1 MKASLRWI
9 ADLLGTPLDPRD
21 TAARLPMLGVPVD
34 GVEALHADLGG
45 VIVAQ
50 VLEVARHPNADRL
63 SLCKVDTGRGVV
75 SVVCGAKNVAAGKRY
90 PFAAVGVTLPGGM
103 VLERRKIRGEVSE
116 GMLCSARELQLGD
129 DQEGILELDTAA
141 PPGTPFLDAVPV
153 ADTRLE
159 LDVTPNRPD
168 LLSHAGLARDLGAVL
183 GRPVR
188 LPAFLEAG
196 APRPPR
202 AVRATGAEGRTA
214 GVRIAIEDAE
224 GCPRFTAAVLRGVTV
239 RPSPPWLRTRL
250 EAAGVRSIN
259 NVVDATNYLLLEV
272 GQPMHAYDLA
282 KVAGPAL
289 VARRARPG
297 EALVTLDGVRRPLT
311 SQMTVIADERE
322 PQGVGGVMGGA
333 ASEVS
338 AGTTDVLL
346 ECAYFSPRRIRATRT
361 ALGLSSEASHR
372 FERGVDPEAQP
383 DHLARAL
390 ELLVAVAGGAV
401 EGTPVDV
408 CPAPVAATTVF
419 LRDARVAH
427 LLGVEV
433 PRTEIERVLVAL
445 GCVVSPKGDRL
456 AVQVPPWRPD
466 LTREVDLIEEVARI
480 VGYDR
485 FPDEMR
491 PQRPGVVPDAPS
503 ERLADRMRR
512 ALVGLGFHEVILS
525 PLGARQDEHA
535 VELLNPL
542 SQEEAFLRT
551 TLMPGLVRRV
561 EHNWRMQ
568 QRDIRLFEVGTVFA
582 RRDGG
587 LPAEETHVGVV
598 VTGAVRPPHWSDAA
612 PPDADLFDAK
622 FVLEAVVGLTSPGAA
637 VAPAAATVAVAVAPG
652 ATVAPGVAGSAG
664 NGGIV
669 AKAAD
674 GRQVGWAGELSA
686 DRPAWGARV
695 FGVEVALAAAD
706 PVPVRLQPLPQW
718 PAVEQDVALVLPDGL
733 AAADVEAALRAG
745 AGRLLEALWPFDEYR
760 GAPLAAGTRSV
771 AWRLV
776 FRAGDR
782 TLREAE
788 VEQAVAAALAEVE
801 KRHGVHRRQA

>member
-1 MKASLRWI
+1 VKASLRWI
-9 ADLLGTPLDPRD
+9 GDLIGSPLDARD
-21 TAARLPMLGVPVD
+21 AVQRLPMLGVPVD
-34 GVEALHADLGG
+34 GVEPLHQDLAQV
-45 VIVAQ
+45 VIGE
-50 VLEVARHPNADRL
+50 VLEVVRHPNADRL
-63 SLCKVDTGRGVV
+63 SLCKVNAGGPVL
-75 SVVCGAKNVAAGKRY
+75 SVVCGAKNVTAGKRY
-90 PFAAVGVTLPGGM
+90 PFAAVGTTLPGGV

-116 GMLCSARELQLGD
+116 GMLCSARELRLGED
-129 DQEGILELDTAA
+129 HEGILELDTAA
-141 PPGTPFLDAVPV
+141 APGTPFLEAVPV

-168 LLSHAGLARDLGAVL
+168 LLSHVGLARDLGAVL
-183 GRPVR
+183 GKRVK
-188 LPAFLEAG
+188 LPAFLDAG

-202 AVRATGAEGRTA
+202 AARATGAEGRT
-214 GVRIAIEDAE
+214 GPVRIAIEDAE

-239 RPSPPWLRTRL
+239 RPSPPWLRMRL

-289 VARRARPG
+289 VARHARAG
-297 EALVTLDGVRRPLT
+297 EALVTLDGVRRALAPA
-311 SQMTVIADERE
+311 MTVIADERE

-361 ALGLSSEASHR
+361 ALGLSTEASHR
-372 FERGVDPEAQP
+372 YERGIDPEALP

-390 ELLVAVAGGAV
+390 ELLTAVAGGAV

-408 CPAPVAATTVF
+408 YPAPIPATTIF
-419 LRDARVAH
+419 LRDRRVAH

-433 PRTEIERVLVAL
+433 PRAEIERVLTAL

-456 AVQVPPWRPD
+456 AVQVPTYRPD

-503 ERLADRMRR
+503 ERLADRLRR
-512 ALVGLGFHEVILS
+512 ALAALGLHEVIVS
-525 PLGARQDEHA
+525 PFGARHDERA

-551 TLMPGLVRRV
+551 ALLPGLARRV
-561 EHNWRMQ
+561 EHNWRMR
-568 QRDIRLFEVGTVFA
+568 QRDVRLFEVGTVFA
-582 RRDGG
+582 RQGGG
-587 LPAEETHVGVV
+587 LPTEETHVAAVLS
-598 VTGAVRPPHWSDAA
+598 GAIRPPHWSDAA
-612 PPDADLFDAK
+612 PPDAALFDAK
-622 FVLEAVVGLTSPGAA
+622 SVLE
-637 VAPAAATVAVAVAPG
+637 TVLALGTPG
-652 ATVAPGVAGSAG
+652 ATVASAG
-664 NGGIV
+664 EALV
-669 AKAAD
+669 AKAAG
-674 GRQVGWAGELSA
+674 GRQVGWAGEVTA
-686 DRPAWGARV
+686 DRPAWAARV
-695 FGVEVALAAAD
+695 FGVEIALGGAEPA
-706 PVPVRLQPLPQW
+706 VVRFEPLPQW
-718 PAVEQDVALVLPDGL
+718 PAVEQDVALVLPDHL
-733 AAADVEAALRAG
+733 AAADVEASLRAG
-745 AGRLLEALWPFDEYR
+745 AGPLLEGLWPFDEYR
-760 GAPLAAGTRSV
+760 GAPLEAGTRSV

-776 FRAGDR
+776 FRATDR
-782 TLREAE
+782 TLRDAE
-788 VEQAVAAALAEVE
+788 VGPALAAALAEVE
-801 KRHGVHRRQA
+801 KRHGVRRRQA